1 MAFAILTIHTQ
12 QFGSVSSCSFLELD
26 DGTAT
31 GFFSNVNAVSAET
44 LRPWRSCIRLPRG
57 PNFSHSALVVAVS
70 IDVLVAAISFLMF
83 FKVLKTFLNCSAAM
97 EAIVKV
103 INNELNVEVLL
114 RSVVLKSTDN
124 TGSTDY

>member
-1 MAFAILTIHTQ
+1 MAFAILTIQTQ
-12 QFGSVSSCSFLELD
+12 QFGSMSSCSFSEVD

-57 PNFSHSALVVAVS
+57 PNFSHSSLVVAVS

-83 FKVLKTFLNCSAAM
+83 FKVLKTFLN
-97 EAIVKV
+97 
-103 INNELNVEVLL
+103 
-114 RSVVLKSTDN
+114 
-124 TGSTDY
+124 